1 MDDRHQGIQQEV
13 LKLMDN
19 KLSLAEYKDEV
30 LRKIGR
36 NMLLFQQIEHLLKYV
51 VLNSD
56 FDSSL
61 SSFQRNLDK
70 RNKSIKRTS
79 LGNLVREYV
88 ESTLSKYDGNGNL
101 TEELNEPHINLRCR
115 WELSEAQCKKRKMDL
130 ESIVAD
136 RNRLIHNLLPQF
148 DPGSINS
155 CIETINWLDDQY
167 KTLLPQLEE
176 IKGLAITLQDTLKK
190 FSHFLKSKEGKRMF
204 RGMVTAEKGK

>member
-1 MDDRHQGIQQEV
+1 MVRHQGRQQDI

-36 NMLLFQQIEHLLKYV
+36 NMLLFQQIEHILKYV

-70 RNKSIKRTS
+70 RNKSIMRTS

-101 TEELNEPHINLRCR
+101 TEELKEPHINLRCR
-115 WELSEAQCKKRKMDL
+115 WELSEAQCKKRKVDL

-155 CIETINWLDDQY
+155 CIETINWLDDQH
-167 KTLLPQLEE
+167 KKLLPQLEE
-176 IKGLAITLQDTLKK
+176 IRGLAKTLQEARETI
-190 FSHFLKSKEGKRMF
+190 SRFLNSKEGEKMF
-204 RGMVTAEKGK
+204 LEMVAAEKK